1 MLILKKSKAV
11 SPLIATVLLV
21 AFSVVL
27 GALVMNFAQKST
39 KDLSDEASQNIER
52 GVTCSVNL
60 IAKLVEID
68 DEKFICFNRSGS
80 NNLEAIVEN
89 QGTKDAKG
97 VQIFVLDSNDAPYTY
112 NILTA
117 LNAHN
122 STKYNV
128 SLGSSFVFPP
138 LKIIISPII
147 LSSGNE
153 NEICTDNR
161 IEVEEIEV
169 CS

>member
-1 MLILKKSKAV
+1 MLKRAV

-27 GALVMNFAQKST
+27 GAIVMNFTRKST
-39 KDLSDEASQNIER
+39 VDLSREAADKIEK
-52 GVTCSVNL
+52 GVTCSVDMV
-60 IAKLVEID
+60 AKLVEVN
-68 DEKFICFNRSGS
+68 DEKLICFNRSGS
-80 NNLEAIVEN
+80 NNLEAVVEN

-97 VQIFVLDSNDAPYTY
+97 VQIFVLDSNDTPYTF
-112 NILTA
+112 NELTA

-138 LKIIISPII
+138 IKVLISPII
-147 LSSGNE
+147 LSKNNE
-153 NEICTDNR
+153 RELCTDNR
-161 IEVEEIEV
+161 IDIEEIEV
-169 CS
+169 CT